1 MFMIKV
7 ALVDDHALLRNGL
20 ASVINNSDGYEV
32 VFEADNGKHFIE
44 LLKKNKRPDIVLLDI
59 TMPEMD
65 GFETAQWIK
74 ANQPDIKVLVLSMMD
89 NDTSIIRM
97 LKYGAKGY
105 ILKDS
110 KPDVLRTAL
119 RDISEKGFY
128 FNELVSGRLV
138 HLANQAGDEKT
149 RDILLSEKETEFLKL
164 CCTEKSYKEIA
175 DAMHITPRAVEALRS
190 NLFEKLDTLSRV
202 GLVMYAIRNGIV
214 KI

>member
-1 MFMIKV
+1 MTKV

-20 ASVINNSDGYEV
+20 ASVINNSDGYQV

-44 LLKKNKRPDIVLLDI
+44 LLKKNPQPDILLLDI

-74 ANQPDIKVLVLSMMD
+74 ANAPDIKVLVLSMMD
-89 NDTSIIRM
+89 DDKSIIRM
-97 LKYGAKGY
+97 LKYGARGY

-110 KPDVLRTAL
+110 KPEVLRTAL
-119 RDISEKGFY
+119 RDITERGFF

-138 HLANQAGDEKT
+138 HLANQTADEKNAGPV
-149 RDILLSEKETEFLKL
+149 LSDKETEFLKY
-164 CCTEKSYKEIA
+164 CCSEKSYKEIA

-190 NLFEKLDTLSRV
+190 NMFEKLESLSRV

>member
-1 MFMIKV
+1 MIKV

-20 ASVINNSDGYEV
+20 ASVIDNSEGYQV

-44 LLKKNKRPDIVLLDI
+44 LLKKNTRPDIVLLDI

-65 GFETAQWIK
+65 GFETAEWIK
-74 ANQPDIKVLVLSMMD
+74 VNEPGIKVLVLSMMD

-97 LKYGAKGY
+97 LKYGARGY

-110 KPDVLRTAL
+110 KPDVLRAAL
-119 RDISEKGFY
+119 RDIAEKGFF

-138 HLANQAGDEKT
+138 HLANQTADDKSS
-149 RDILLSEKETEFLKL
+149 IALNEKETEFLKL

-175 DAMHITPRAVEALRS
+175 DSMHITPRAVEALRS
-190 NLFEKLDTLSRV
+190 NMFEKLDTLSRV

>member
-1 MFMIKV
+1 MTKV

-20 ASVINNSDGYEV
+20 AAVINNSDGYQV

-44 LLKKNKRPDIVLLDI
+44 CLKNNPRPDVLLLDI

-65 GFETAQWIK
+65 GFETAEWIK
-74 ANQPDIKVLVLSMMD
+74 NNAPEIKILVLSMMD
-89 NDTSIIRM
+89 DDKSIIRM
-97 LKYGAKGY
+97 LKYGARGY

-110 KPDVLRTAL
+110 KPEVLRSAL
-119 RDISEKGFY
+119 RDITEKGFF

-138 HLANQAGDEKT
+138 HIASQADGDKNGEPA
-149 RDILLSEKETEFLKL
+149 LSEKETDFLKL

-190 NLFEKLDTLSRV
+190 NLFEKLQTLSRV
-202 GLVMYAIRNGIV
+202 GLVMYAIRNGIA

>member
-1 MFMIKV
+1 MTKV

-20 ASVINNSDGYEV
+20 ASVIHNSDGYEV

-44 LLKKNKRPDIVLLDI
+44 QLKKNPKPDILLLDI

-65 GFETAQWIK
+65 GFETAQWVRIN
-74 ANQPDIKVLVLSMMD
+74 APDIKILVLSMMD
-89 NDTSIIRM
+89 DDKSIIRM
-97 LKYGAKGY
+97 LRQGARGY

-110 KPDVLRTAL
+110 KPEVLRSAL
-119 RDISEKGFY
+119 RDISEKGFF

-138 HLANQAGDEKT
+138 HLANQAAGGENADTE
-149 RDILLSEKETEFLKL
+149 LSEKEIDFLKL

-190 NLFEKLDTLSRV
+190 NMFEKLQALSRV
-202 GLVMYAIRNGIV
+202 GLVMYAIRNGIT

>member
-1 MFMIKV
+1 MIKV

-20 ASVINNSDGYEV
+20 ASVIHNSEGYEV

-44 LLKKNKRPDIVLLDI
+44 MLKKNPKPDIVLLDI

-65 GFETAQWIK
+65 GFETAAWIK
-74 ANQPDIKVLVLSMMD
+74 NNEPGIKVLVLSMMD
-89 NDTSIIRM
+89 NDASIIRM
-97 LKYGAKGY
+97 LKYGARGY

-119 RDISEKGFY
+119 RDIAEKGFY

-138 HLANQAGDEKT
+138 HLANQGGDDKNN
-149 RDILLSEKETEFLKL
+149 LKLSDKETEFLKL

-190 NLFEKLDTLSRV
+190 NMFEKLDTLSRV

>member
-1 MFMIKV
+1 MTKV

-20 ASVINNSDGYEV
+20 AAVINNSDGYQV

-44 LLKKNKRPDIVLLDI
+44 CLKNNARPDVLLLDI

-65 GFETAQWIK
+65 GFETAEWIK
-74 ANQPDIKVLVLSMMD
+74 NNAPEIKILVLSMMD
-89 NDTSIIRM
+89 DDKSIIRM
-97 LKYGAKGY
+97 LKYGARGY

-110 KPDVLRTAL
+110 KPEVLRSAL
-119 RDISEKGFY
+119 RDITEKGFF

-138 HLANQAGDEKT
+138 HIASQADGDKNGEPA
-149 RDILLSEKETEFLKL
+149 LSEKETDFLKL

-190 NLFEKLDTLSRV
+190 NLFEKLQTLSRV
-202 GLVMYAIRNGIV
+202 GLVMYAIRNGIA

>member
-1 MFMIKV
+1 MTKV

-20 ASVINNSDGYEV
+20 ASVIHNSEGYEV

-44 LLKKNKRPDIVLLDI
+44 QLKKSKKPDIVLLDI

-65 GFETAQWIK
+65 GFETAAWIK
-74 ANQPDIKVLVLSMMD
+74 QHEPGIKVLVLSMMD
-89 NDTSIIRM
+89 SDTSIIRM
-97 LKYGAKGY
+97 LKNGARGY

-110 KPDVLRTAL
+110 KPDVLRSAL
-119 RDISEKGFY
+119 REIAEKGFF

-138 HLANQAGDEKT
+138 HMANQGTDDKST
-149 RDILLSEKETEFLKL
+149 LTLSEKETEFLKL

-190 NLFEKLDTLSRV
+190 NMFERLDTLSRV

>member
-1 MFMIKV
+1 MIKV

-20 ASVINNSDGYEV
+20 ASVIHNSEGYEV

-44 LLKKNKRPDIVLLDI
+44 MLKKNTRPDIVLLDI
-59 TMPEMD
+59 TMPDMD
-65 GFETAQWIK
+65 GFETAAWIK
-74 ANQPDIKVLVLSMMD
+74 NNEPGIKVLVLSMMD
-89 NDTSIIRM
+89 NDASIIRM
-97 LKYGAKGY
+97 LKYGARGY

-110 KPDVLRTAL
+110 KPDVLRNAL
-119 RDISEKGFY
+119 RDIAEKGFY

-138 HLANQAGDEKT
+138 HLANQGADDKSNLT
-149 RDILLSEKETEFLKL
+149 LSEKETEFLKL

-190 NLFEKLDTLSRV
+190 NMFEKLDTLSRV

>member
-1 MFMIKV
+1 MTKV

-20 ASVINNSDGYEV
+20 ASVIHNSEGYEV

-44 LLKKNKRPDIVLLDI
+44 QLKKSKRPDIVLLDI

-65 GFETAQWIK
+65 GFETAAWIK
-74 ANQPDIKVLVLSMMD
+74 QHEPDIKVLVLSMMD
-89 NDTSIIRM
+89 NDASIIRM
-97 LKYGAKGY
+97 LKNGARGY

-119 RDISEKGFY
+119 REIAEKGFY

-138 HLANQAGDEKT
+138 HMANQGAEDKSALT
-149 RDILLSEKETEFLKL
+149 LTEKETEFLKL

-190 NLFEKLDTLSRV
+190 NMFEKLDTLSRV

>member
-1 MFMIKV
+1 MTKV

-20 ASVINNSDGYEV
+20 AAVINNSDGYQV

-44 LLKKNKRPDIVLLDI
+44 CLKNNPKPDVLLLDI

-65 GFETAQWIK
+65 GFETAEWIK
-74 ANQPDIKVLVLSMMD
+74 NNAPEIKILVLSMMD
-89 NDTSIIRM
+89 DDKSIIRM
-97 LKYGAKGY
+97 LKFGARGY

-110 KPDVLRTAL
+110 KPEVLRSAL
-119 RDISEKGFY
+119 RDITEKGFF

-138 HLANQAGDEKT
+138 HIASQADGDKNGET
-149 RDILLSEKETEFLKL
+149 ALSEKETDFLKL

-190 NLFEKLDTLSRV
+190 NLFEKLQTLSRV
-202 GLVMYAIRNGIV
+202 GLVMYAIRNGIAQ
-214 KI
+214 I

>member
-1 MFMIKV
+1 MIKV

-20 ASVINNSDGYEV
+20 ASVIHNSEGYEV

-44 LLKKNKRPDIVLLDI
+44 MLKKNPRPDIVLLDI

-65 GFETAQWIK
+65 GFETAAWIK
-74 ANQPDIKVLVLSMMD
+74 NNEPGIKVLVLSMMD
-89 NDTSIIRM
+89 NDASIIRM
-97 LKYGAKGY
+97 LKYGARGY

-119 RDISEKGFY
+119 RDIAEKGFY

-138 HLANQAGDEKT
+138 HLANQGGDDKSS
-149 RDILLSEKETEFLKL
+149 IKLSDKETEFLKL

-190 NLFEKLDTLSRV
+190 NMFEKLDTLSRV